1 VHGGSFLNISA
12 GTGSTLSYHKLE
24 QRLRAIIDSGKVDTL
39 SRSKIGIEKESLR
52 AAETGGISQTP
63 HPQSLGSP
71 LTNPYITTDF
81 SEAMMELITPP
92 CDSVEQALDFLN
104 DLQVFVYSQ
113 LREEIL
119 WATSMPC
126 VVESGDSIA
135 IAQYGKS
142 NAGMMKTVY
151 RRGLGHRYGRTMQ
164 VIAGVHFN
172 YSFSDDF
179 WSIYQ
184 DIENDKLQSQSFISN
199 QYMCLIRNMLRYG
212 WLIPYL
218 FGASP
223 AVCKSFLHGKPSLL
237 SSFNENTVYEPYA
250 TSLRMGD
257 IGYTNNK
264 ESMAGIKANYD
275 SLDAYIE
282 SLRCAIE
289 TPFDEYEEIGV
300 KVDGEY
306 RQLNA
311 NILQIE
317 NEYYSTVRPKQVLL
331 DNEKPT
337 NALEQRGIEYIEI
350 RSIDVNAFDPLGI
363 NQEQLRFLEIFVL
376 FCLLQESPVLS
387 PDEVNEIDINLIQVA
402 HMGREPGISLSCND
416 ASVEL
421 KQWASELLDAM
432 QGVAQLLDDACGCEN
447 YTDSLSR
454 QFECVLDPA
463 RTTSARMLNE
473 MRENNEGFFHFAR
486 RMSLEHYN
494 YFNSMTL
501 ADDRKHQLVQ
511 ASKDSIDLQLGI
523 EADDSIDFDEYLRR
537 YFAQ

>member
-1 VHGGSFLNISA
+1 
-12 GTGSTLSYHKLE
+12 LSYHKLE
-24 QRLRAIIDSGKVDTL
+24 QRLSAIIASGQVDTL
-39 SRSKIGIEKESLR
+39 SQSRIGIEKESLR

-104 DLQVFVYSQ
+104 DLQVFVYSH

-126 VVESGDSIA
+126 VVESGDSIP

-151 RRGLGHRYGRTMQ
+151 RRGLGYRYGRTMQ

-172 YSFSDDF
+172 YSFSQGF
-179 WSIYQ
+179 WALYQ
-184 DIENDKLQSQSFISN
+184 DIEKDKQQRQTFISN
-199 QYMCLIRNMLRYG
+199 RYMCLVRNMLRYG

-237 SSFNENTVYEPYA
+237 STFNENTVFEPYA

-282 SLRCAIE
+282 SLKCAIE
-289 TPFDEYEEIGV
+289 TPFDEYEKIGV

-317 NEYYSTVRPKQVLL
+317 NEYYSTVRPKQVLR
-331 DNEKPT
+331 DNEKPS
-337 NALEQRGIEYIEI
+337 NALQQRGIEYVEI

-363 NQEQLRFLEIFVL
+363 NEEQLRFLEIFVL
-376 FCLLQESPVLS
+376 FCLLQESQVLS
-387 PDEVNEIDINLIQVA
+387 PDEVNEIDMNLVQVA
-402 HMGREPGISLSCND
+402 HMGREPDIGLSCND
-416 ASVEL
+416 ESIEL
-421 KQWASELLDAM
+421 KQWASELLAAM
-432 QGVAQLLDDACGCEN
+432 QGTAQILDDAHDSMA
-447 YTDSLSR
+447 YTGSLAS
-454 QFECVLDPA
+454 QLECVLDPA

-473 MRENNEGFFHFAR
+473 MQKNSEGFFHFAR
-486 RMSLEHYN
+486 RKSLEHYK
-494 YFNSMTL
+494 YFNTL
-501 ADDRKHQLVQ
+501 SLAEDRQGHFEQ
-511 ASKDSIDLQLGI
+511 AAAESIAQQHRI
-523 EADDSIDFDEYLRR
+523 EAENNTDFDEFLRQ

>member
-1 VHGGSFLNISA
+1 MSFR
-12 GTGSTLSYHKLE
+12 KLE
-24 QRLRAIIDSGKVDTL
+24 QRLSAIIDTGQVGTL
-39 SRSKIGIEKESLR
+39 AQSRIGLEKESLR
-52 AAETGGISQTP
+52 AAETGGLSHTA
-63 HPQSLGSP
+63 HPRSLGSP

-92 CDSVEQALDFLN
+92 CDSIEQALDFLN
-104 DLQVFVYSQ
+104 DLQAFVYGH

-126 VVESGDSIA
+126 VVESGDSIP
-135 IAQYGKS
+135 IAQYGSS
-142 NAGMMKTVY
+142 NAGLMKTVY
-151 RRGLGHRYGRTMQ
+151 RRGLGYRYGRTMQ

-172 YSFSDDF
+172 YSFADSF
-179 WSIYQ
+179 WAVFQ
-184 DIENDKLQSQSFISN
+184 AIEKDAQQRQAFITER
-199 QYMCLIRNMLRYG
+199 YMGLIRNMLRYG

-237 SSFNENTVYEPYA
+237 SSFNENTAYEPHA

-282 SLRCAIE
+282 SLKCAIE
-289 TPFDEYEEIGV
+289 TPYDEYEKIGV

-317 NEYYSTVRPKQVLL
+317 NEYYSTVRPKTVLNG
-331 DNEKPT
+331 NEKPT
-337 NALEQRGIEYIEI
+337 NALRQRGIEYVEI
-350 RSIDVNAFDPLGI
+350 RSVDVNAFDPLGI
-363 NQEQLRFLEIFVL
+363 NKEQLRFLEMFVL
-376 FCLLQESPVLS
+376 FCLLQESPALS
-387 PDEVNEIDINLIQVA
+387 ADEINEIDMNLVQVA
-402 HMGREPGISLSCND
+402 HTGRKPAIKLSCRD
-416 ASVEL
+416 ETVEL
-421 KQWASELLDAM
+421 KQWASDLLDAM
-432 QGVAQLLDDACGCEN
+432 QGIALLLDAAH
-447 YTDSLSR
+447 DSETYR
-454 QFECVLDPA
+454 QSLAEQMESVADPD

-473 MRENNEGFFHFAR
+473 MRSNGEGFFHFAR
-486 RMSLEHYN
+486 RMSVKHYGH
-494 YFNSMTL
+494 FKSLVLSEERMQQFTRA
-501 ADDRKHQLVQ
+501 ADE
-511 ASKDSIDLQLGI
+511 SIEQQRRI
-523 EADDSIDFDEYLRR
+523 EADDAIDFDEFLRR

>member
-1 VHGGSFLNISA
+1 MSA
-12 GTGSTLSYHKLE
+12 IINSGQAVTLS
-24 QRLRAIIDSGKVDTL
+24 Q
-39 SRSKIGIEKESLR
+39 SKIGIEKESLR
-52 AAETGGISQTP
+52 AAETGGISQTI

-92 CDSVEQALDFLN
+92 CDSIEQALDFLN
-104 DLQVFVYSQ
+104 DLQVFVYSH

-126 VVESGDSIA
+126 VVESGDSIPVA
-135 IAQYGKS
+135 RYGKS
-142 NAGMMKTVY
+142 NAGIMKTVY
-151 RRGLGHRYGRTMQ
+151 RRGLGNRYGRTMQ

-172 YSFSDDF
+172 YSFSDSF
-179 WSIYQ
+179 WAIYQ
-184 DIENDKLQSQSFISN
+184 HIEKDKQQRQSFISN
-199 QYMCLIRNMLRYG
+199 RYMCLIRNMLRYG

-223 AVCKSFLHGKPSLL
+223 AVCKSFLHGKPSML

-282 SLRCAIE
+282 SLRCAIK
-289 TPFDEYEEIGV
+289 TPFDEYEKIGV

-317 NEYYSTVRPKQVLL
+317 NEYYSTVRPKQVLR

-363 NQEQLRFLEIFVL
+363 NEEQLRFLEIFVL

-387 PDEVNEIDINLIQVA
+387 PDEVNEIDMNFVQVA
-402 HMGREPGISLSCND
+402 HMGREPGIRLSCD
-416 ASVEL
+416 DESIEL
-421 KQWASELLDAM
+421 KPWASELLAAM
-432 QGVAQLLDDACGCEN
+432 QGVAQLLDGAH
-447 YTDSLSR
+447 DSMAYSQSLAS
-454 QFECVLDPA
+454 QLDCVLDPA

-473 MRENNEGFFHFAR
+473 MRNSSEGFFHFAR
-486 RMSLEHYN
+486 RMSLEHHS
-494 YFNSMTL
+494 YFNTL
-501 ADDRKHQLVQ
+501 TLTKDRQHLFEQ
-511 ASKDSIDLQLGI
+511 AANDSIAQQLRI
-523 EADDSIDFDEYLRR
+523 EAEDNIGFDEYLRH

>member
-1 VHGGSFLNISA
+1 M
-12 GTGSTLSYHKLE
+12 SYHQLE
-24 QRLRAIIDSGKVDTL
+24 QRLSAITGSGQVNTL
-39 SRSKIGIEKESLR
+39 SQSRIGLEKESLR

-81 SEAMMELITPP
+81 SEAMMEMITPP
-92 CDSVEQALDFLN
+92 CDSVEQALGFLN

-126 VVESGDSIA
+126 VVESGDSIP

-142 NAGMMKTVY
+142 NAGIMKTVY
-151 RRGLGHRYGRTMQ
+151 RRGLGNRYGRTMQ

-172 YSFSDDF
+172 YSFSNGF
-179 WSIYQ
+179 WDMYQ
-184 DIENDKLQSQSFISN
+184 DIENDNQQRQTFVSN
-199 QYMCLIRNMLRYG
+199 QYMCLVRNMLRYG

-223 AVCKSFLHGKPSLL
+223 AVCKSFLHGKPSML
-237 SSFNENTVYEPYA
+237 SLFNENTVYEPYA

-275 SLDAYIE
+275 SLGAYID

-289 TPFDEYEEIGV
+289 TPFDEYEKLGV

-317 NEYYSTVRPKQVLL
+317 NEYYSTVRPKQVLR

-337 NALEQRGIEYIEI
+337 NALEQRGVEYIEI

-363 NQEQLRFLEIFVL
+363 NEEQLHFLEIFVL
-376 FCLLQESPVLS
+376 FCLLQESPALS
-387 PDEVNEIDINLIQVA
+387 PDEVNEIDMNLVQVA
-402 HMGREPGISLSCND
+402 HMGREPGIRLSCND
-416 ASVEL
+416 ELVEL
-421 KQWASELLDAM
+421 KKWASELLATM
-432 QGVAQLLDDACGCEN
+432 QGVAQILDNAHACTS
-447 YTDSLSR
+447 YTESLDSQL
-454 QFECVLDPA
+454 ECVLDSA
-463 RTTSARMLNE
+463 RTTSALMLNE
-473 MRENNEGFFHFAR
+473 MRENGEGFFHFAR
-486 RMSLEHYN
+486 RMSLEHHN
-494 YFNSMTL
+494 YFNSL
-501 ADDRKHQLVQ
+501 ALSEDRKHQFEQ
-511 ASKDSIDLQLGI
+511 AANDSIVQQLRI
-523 EADDSIDFDEYLRR
+523 EAEDTTDFDEFLRR

>member
-1 VHGGSFLNISA
+1 ML
-12 GTGSTLSYHKLE
+12 YQKLE
-24 QRLRAIIDSGKVDTL
+24 QRLSAICNSAKVGTL
-39 SRSKIGIEKESLR
+39 SQSKIGIEKESLR
-52 AAETGGISQTP
+52 VAETGGLSQTP

-81 SEAMMELITPP
+81 SEAMIELITPP
-92 CDSVEQALDFLN
+92 CDSIEQALEFLN
-104 DLQVFVYSQ
+104 DLQVFVYSE
-113 LREEIL
+113 LNEEIL

-126 VVESGDSIA
+126 VVESGDSIPV
-135 IAQYGKS
+135 AQYGKS

-151 RRGLGHRYGRTMQ
+151 RRGLGYRYGRTMQ

-172 YSFSDDF
+172 YSFSDGF
-179 WSIYQ
+179 WSMYQ
-184 DIENDKLQSQSFISN
+184 DIEKDKLQRQSFISN

-223 AVCKSFLHGKPSLL
+223 AVCKSFLHGKPSML

-264 ESMAGIKANYD
+264 ENMAGIKANYD
-275 SLDAYIE
+275 SLDAYIA

-289 TPFDEYEEIGV
+289 TPFDEYEKIGV

-317 NEYYSTVRPKQVLL
+317 NEYYSTVRPKQVLR

-363 NQEQLRFLEIFVL
+363 NEEQLRFLEIFVL
-376 FCLLQESPVLS
+376 FCLLQESPALS
-387 PDEVNEIDINLIQVA
+387 PDEINEIDMNLVQVA
-402 HMGREPGISLSCND
+402 HMGREPGIRLSCD
-416 ASVEL
+416 DEPAEL
-421 KQWASELLDAM
+421 KQWAGELLVAM
-432 QGVAQLLDDACGCEN
+432 KGVAHLLDDAHHSN
-447 YTDSLSR
+447 SYAQSLAS
-454 QFECVLDPA
+454 QFDCVLDPA
-463 RTTSARMLNE
+463 KTTSARMLNE
-473 MRENNEGFFHFAR
+473 MRKNGEGFYHFAR

-494 YFNSMTL
+494 YFNSLTL
-501 ADDRKHQLVQ
+501 TKDRKHQFEQAVQ
-511 ASKDSIDLQLGI
+511 DSIAQQLAI
-523 EADDSIDFDEYLRR
+523 EEDDTIDFDEYLRR

>member
-1 VHGGSFLNISA
+1 M
-12 GTGSTLSYHKLE
+12 SYQKLE
-24 QRLRAIIDSGKVDTL
+24 QRLSAICESARVDTL

-81 SEAMMELITPP
+81 SEAMLELITPP
-92 CDSVEQALDFLN
+92 CDSIGQALDFLN
-104 DLQVFVYSQ
+104 DLQVFVYSR
-113 LREEIL
+113 LREENL

-126 VVESGDSIA
+126 VVESSDSIP

-151 RRGLGHRYGRTMQ
+151 RRGLGYRYGRTMQ

-172 YSFSDDF
+172 YSFSEEF
-179 WSIYQ
+179 WSMYQ
-184 DIENDKLQSQSFISN
+184 DIENSRQQRKSFISN
-199 QYMCLIRNMLRYG
+199 QYMCLIRNILRYG

-223 AVCKSFLHGKPSLL
+223 AVCRSFLQGKPSIL

-275 SLDAYIE
+275 SLDAYIA

-289 TPFDEYEEIGV
+289 TPYDEYEKIGV

-317 NEYYSTVRPKQVLL
+317 NEYYSTVRPKQVLR

-337 NALEQRGIEYIEI
+337 NALEQRGIQYIEI

-363 NQEQLRFLEIFVL
+363 NEEQLRFLEILVL

-387 PDEVNEIDINLIQVA
+387 SNEINEMDMNLVQVA
-402 HMGREPGISLSCND
+402 HMGREPGIRLICND
-416 ASVEL
+416 ESIEL
-421 KQWASELLDAM
+421 KQWASELLTAM
-432 QGVAQLLDDACGCEN
+432 QGVAQLLDDAHDSKS
-447 YTDSLSR
+447 YTQSLSS
-454 QFECVLDPA
+454 QFDSVLDPLL
-463 RTTSARMLNE
+463 TTSARMLDE
-473 MRENNEGFFHFAR
+473 MRENDEGFFHFAR
-486 RMSLEHYN
+486 RMSLDHHK
-494 YFNSMTL
+494 YFNTL
-501 ADDRKHQLVQ
+501 KLSEERKRLFEQATHDSLAMQL
-511 ASKDSIDLQLGI
+511 AI
-523 EADDSIDFDEYLRR
+523 EAEDKIDFDEYLKR